1 MGFVSLGTIILIW
14 YIQGNI
20 RQGQFMIGAIMT
32 ALKKDQWV
40 KYMNDVLRIL
50 KPGGWAQ
57 FTEHRGV
64 HLLSKGVVPK
74 SSPLREACASIVCE

>member
-1 MGFVSLGTIILIW
+1 M
-14 YIQGNI
+14 
-20 RQGQFMIGAIMT
+20 A
-32 ALKKDQWV
+32 ALKKDRWV

-64 HLLSKGVVPK
+64 HLLSKGVVPE
-74 SSPLREACASIVCE
+74 SSPLREACVSIV

>member
-1 MGFVSLGTIILIW
+1 MGFIGSRTIVSIW

-20 RQGQFMIGAIMT
+20 RQGHFVIGAIMA
-32 ALKKDQWV
+32 ALKKDRWV

-64 HLLSKGVVPK
+64 HLLSKGVVPE
-74 SSPLREACASIVCE
+74 SSPLREACVSIV